1 MDDSYI
7 LGEGVDAAAK
17 FEDSSPFRLS
27 TTTDRTNHFSN
38 WKLSHPNQNNNSL
51 SIHQNNNK
59 DSVSCTESSSGSSA
73 EPTSLSTESNMST
86 STNSYSSLKSKIK
99 AVQDKYRKSSVT
111 KQIKNKFSSA
121 GLTNKSSKNGGKDS
135 MSTFGDHSN
144 AMSKF
149 RSHSHGALPS
159 LDEFT
164 KNPEFDEDDINGIWS
179 ASQLAAK
186 EKNNIQNTP
195 NKTKAQVGQWSLITV
210 RHFKKFSALSILCE
224 INFWPIFNMADFE
237 VVIWPKLISRKI
249 WVAVKILHFTHC
261 GKDLFFSRR
270 ESKL

>member
-7 LGEGVDAAAK
+7 LGEGVGAEK

-27 TTTDRTNHFSN
+27 TTTDRNHFSN
-38 WKLSHPNQNNNSL
+38 WKLSHPNQNNSL
-51 SIHQNNNK
+51 SINHNNK
-59 DSVSCTESSSGSSA
+59 DSVSCSAESSSGSSA

-121 GLTNKSSKNGGKDS
+121 NKSSSKNGGENNS
-135 MSTFGDHSN
+135 SN

-159 LDEFT
+159 LDEFSQ
-164 KNPEFDEDDINGIWS
+164 KVPEFDEDDINGIWS

-195 NKTKAQVGQWSLITV
+195 NKTKTQVGRPRKSKTQCGN
-210 RHFKKFSALSILCE
+210 F
-224 INFWPIFNMADFE
+224 IN
-237 VVIWPKLISRKI
+237 L
-249 WVAVKILHFTHC
+249 VA
-261 GKDLFFSRR
+261 FFL
-270 ESKL
+270 KMT